1 MLVKLLP
8 RGFALNS
15 RNVKGKNILKFMAN
29 FLQVLG
35 GDVSAVFSPQDAL
48 FLNDVH
54 ALQHSELYLTLREET
69 VYI

>member
-1 MLVKLLP
+1 
-8 RGFALNS
+8 
-15 RNVKGKNILKFMAN
+15 MAN